1 MVAGRGFLMN
11 LQGIGMTSKRTR
23 ERMIDRLE
31 TQGIR
36 SKAVLE
42 VMRYTPRHI
51 FMEEALASRAYEDV
65 ALPIGYGQT
74 ISQPYIVARMT
85 ELLLESTSPQSV
97 LEVGTG
103 SGYQTSI
110 LAQLV
115 SKVYSVERI
124 LPLLQRARR
133 CLQELTLH
141 NINFKYSDGGWGWK
155 SHAPYDAILVT
166 AAPTEIPNMLLEQ
179 MKVGC
184 VMLIPVGRG
193 KRQALQKITRK
204 DQECEVEII
213 EPVNFVPF
221 LSGKS

>member
-1 MVAGRGFLMN
+1 MVAERGFLMN
-11 LQGIGMTSKRTR
+11 LQGIGMTSRRTR
-23 ERMIDRLE
+23 ERMVDRLE
-31 TQGIR
+31 TQGIK

-42 VMRYTPRHI
+42 VMSNTPRHI
-51 FMEEALASRAYEDV
+51 FMEEALASLAYEDV
-65 ALPIGYGQT
+65 ALPIGHSQT

-85 ELLLESTSPQSV
+85 ELLLETTNPQSV

-133 CLQELTLH
+133 CLLELALH
-141 NINFKYSDGGWGWK
+141 NISFKHSDGGWGWK

-166 AAPTEIPNMLLEQ
+166 AAPAEIPNMLLEQ
-179 MKVGC
+179 MKLGC

-193 KRQALQKITRK
+193 KQQTLQKITRK
-204 DQECEVEII
+204 DQGCEVEII